1 MKKLTLILLLFCGVT
16 VFAQDYSTSSK
27 KAIRL
32 FEQAQ
37 DYFKQKND
45 AQAEGLLLKA
55 VEADKNFVEPWL
67 MLAQI
72 YLDKKD
78 IEKASNF
85 YLNGISIDADSYGNG
100 FLKVAEMEFS
110 IGKYY
115 ESQIHLDTWKSY
127 GYSSERALALA
138 DKLTRNLLYSI
149 YAIEHP
155 VPFNPQSLGAAVNT
169 EQYEYWPSLSIDEQ
183 TIFFTVLGPPNPNL
197 PPEKLQM
204 QEDFYYCQNVNN
216 QWVNRTYLGAP
227 VNTNTNEGAQTVT
240 ADGKY
245 IYFTACN
252 RSDGHGRMCDL
263 YYSQVQ
269 EDGYWSD
276 PINLGDVVNTNS
288 SEKHPAISADGR
300 ILYFTSNRAGGH
312 GDYDIWMTVQNG
324 NSWSKPINLGDSIN
338 TSGMEQ
344 SPFIHP
350 DQQSLYF
357 SSNGWPGLGKGDI
370 FLSRLKDDGTWAEPM
385 NLGFPINSFNE
396 EVGLIVNAKGTRAYY
411 STNRREG
418 TDTDIYAFDMPEKTR
433 PVPVSYVSGRVFDSR
448 NYKGIKARFQLI
460 NLETG
465 RLIMES
471 NSNGGE
477 GDYFI
482 GLPSGSSY
490 AFNVSQKGYLFYSD
504 HFEIEKEYSKLKP
517 LRKDI
522 PLDPIQQGKMV
533 VLNNIFYDTESYTL
547 KDESKVELNKVLEF
561 MELNKNIRVEITG
574 HTYNTG
580 SVSFNMDLSEKR
592 ASQVVDYLISRGV
605 SPERIIAKGYGATI
619 SVADNN
625 TEEGKA
631 KNRRTELKVL

>member
-276 PINLGDVVNTNS
+276 PINLGDVVNTN
-288 SEKHPAISADGR
+288 IS
-300 ILYFTSNRAGGH
+300 
-312 GDYDIWMTVQNG
+312 
-324 NSWSKPINLGDSIN
+324 
-338 TSGMEQ
+338 
-344 SPFIHP
+344 
-350 DQQSLYF
+350 
-357 SSNGWPGLGKGDI
+357 
-370 FLSRLKDDGTWAEPM
+370 
-385 NLGFPINSFNE
+385 
-396 EVGLIVNAKGTRAYY
+396 
-411 STNRREG
+411 
-418 TDTDIYAFDMPEKTR
+418 EKTR

-561 MELNKNIRVEITG
+561 MELNKNIRVEISG
-574 HTYNTG
+574 HTDNTG